1 MTNSPNGEQPPEQ
14 EHVPAGRRSR
24 RRRLWRRVGLGIGAT
39 LLLGGAGGG
48 LWLYLFVTRDLAP
61 TVAKQ
66 LANLVNRPVEIEDV
80 ESFSLTGV
88 TFGASTLPAT
98 DTDLDQI
105 DINQIVATYDLW
117 EILWTRRVG
126 LDVTLVNP
134 RGVID
139 QTPDGKWIVTKFG
152 RTEEEEEDEKAGPFK
167 VELDNLKVRN
177 GELTLLPSP
186 TVQQEIGKPNVGKS
200 LGARPEVNFS
210 DVNGDLSLQDD
221 NNVLTFDVRM
231 TPRTGGRARLSGR
244 LLLEEELYSFT
255 LRSRNLAAADVS
267 SLIAIPVTLDA
278 GLLTTNLTVLVEE
291 NTLRSLDG
299 FVRVRQGRAV
309 VQDVPQPIQNVQA
322 NARFRG
328 QRIVIQNSTFEY
340 GEIPV
345 ALRGDI
351 HLERGYDLVAEA
363 KNVPFGTIQRTV
375 GFDVPI
381 PIAGNFDVAA
391 TLGGDIDDPDV
402 AGRVQTNGPAR
413 VDRVTLNSA
422 STTFALDV
430 DEDGSILNLPEV
442 RANVAT
448 GGSLQGGGSVT
459 LGDAGQIALNF
470 AVRNVASDAIAQSYG
485 ANLPNRLRLGITDA
499 DVRVSGP
506 LQRVQTQIQARS
518 RGGTYPL
525 QGEVLIAG
533 GNIGFRNVRAQVAG
547 GTVTGTGAIANNR
560 LEAAVRVNNVSLSEF
575 SPQVQGVLNT
585 DLRVAGNLRDLG
597 PGSVRAEGNVR
608 LTQGVPYLQ
617 GPLNA
622 SFAWLGDRLQ
632 INQATAPGF
641 SASGTVF
648 TSLSGSP
655 QISRLD
661 VGLQLRDY
669 NLTQLQAFLP
679 DQVQLA
685 GRGTFDGRVTGTPQS
700 PSVEGRLQTRDLVV
714 NRLAFDSVL
723 SGPIAFTRNRGGRI
737 DLVGA
742 QDRIFAE
749 LNSRNRPTEFLIRR
763 GETVAQ
769 GTTEGDRL
777 QAQVVNF
784 PVAFLNLP
792 PVATLGTP
800 RGTLTAGNFTVNL
813 NTLAASGDIQV
824 ADPAVGY
831 VSGDRLSTRFRYE
844 EGVLALQNGELLLG
858 DSRFLVGGSVE
869 TRGDRTV
876 RVQVAADQGYVQDV
890 LTALQWYEFG
900 DIGRGFGAP
909 NFAAAEDVTTVAVGN
924 PEDSLLNQLRRLAEI
939 QALEDIEEQEA
950 AQGIQLPDLRDL
962 SGVFTGVVSVN
973 GSLAEGL
980 NTEFD
985 VNGVDWVWGEYQA
998 DQVIAQGSFSDG
1010 AVTLL
1015 PLRVQ
1020 ANEDAYID
1028 ISGQF
1033 GGESQDG
1040 QIQISN
1046 IPAEGVRDLLNV
1058 PVDVTGDL
1066 DANVLIGGS
1075 LDNPLAR
1082 GTILLDRGT
1091 FNQKALDRARTSF
1104 SYTDARLSFIGEAAI
1119 PDTNPLRVEGSI
1131 PYQLP
1136 FMAVEPASDNI
1147 TLNARVED
1155 DGLELLSLFTNQ
1167 VQWEGGEGVVDLNVT
1182 GTLYEPQIVGTATF
1196 TNGIVSALALPE
1208 PLTNVNGN
1216 VTFDR
1221 RLIRVNGLQ
1230 GQFEQGFVTAQGL
1243 WPIFN
1248 EYDLPESTE
1257 LEASNPLAVT
1267 LSDVVL
1273 NFKGLYRGGVDGQ
1286 VELLGTAFA
1295 PIVTGDIELSS
1306 GQVELASNRGGG
1318 AAAPTQE
1325 PYQSGP
1331 TRPPR
1336 LEDLKITL
1344 GDRLRI
1350 TQNPILNFV
1359 ARGDLLIDG
1368 PIGNL
1373 RPEGTIRLRSGQV
1386 NLFTTQFGLAGG
1398 YENIARFYPN
1408 RGLDPFLDVR
1418 LVTSVPELQRVPAPS
1433 TSPFGTAEI
1442 AETLATDIGAVG
1454 TVRVE
1459 ARVEGYASQLSENL
1473 ELSSSPARTQSEII
1487 SLLGGNVVA
1496 SLAEGDGSLAI
1507 ANLASSALLTQ
1518 LQNQLTRA
1526 LGITEFRLYPT
1537 ILPEDETARGSSTGT
1552 LELASELGVDITG
1565 QFSASV
1571 LAILTADA
1579 PVQFNLRY
1587 RLTDQLLLRG
1597 YVDTEGGQGAILEFE
1612 TRF

>member
-14 EHVPAGRRSR
+14 EHVPIGRRSR
-24 RRRLWRRVGLGIGAT
+24 MRRIWRRIGWGIGAT
-39 LLLGGAGGG
+39 LLVGGAGGG
-48 LWLYLFVTRDLAP
+48 LWLYFFVTKDLAP

-66 LANLVNRPVEIEDV
+66 IANLVNRPVEIEDV
-80 ESFSLTGV
+80 ESFSLTGI

-98 DTDLDQI
+98 DTDRDQI
-105 DINQIVATYDLW
+105 DIDQIIATYNVW

-126 LDVTLVNP
+126 LDVILVNP

-139 QTPDGKWIVTKFG
+139 QTPDGRWITTQFG
-152 RTEEEEEDEKAGPFK
+152 RQDEEEDEEKAGPFK
-167 VELDNLKVRN
+167 VELNNLKVRD
-177 GELTLLPSP
+177 GELTLLPSS
-186 TVQQEIGKPNVGKS
+186 TVQEEIGKPNVGKS
-200 LGARPEVNFS
+200 LGARPEVNFD
-210 DVNGDLSLQDD
+210 DVNGDLALQDD

-255 LRSRNLAAADVS
+255 LRSRNLAAADIS

-278 GLLTTNLTVLVEE
+278 GLLNTNLTILVEK

-299 FVRVRQGRAV
+299 NLRVREGKAI

-328 QRIVIQNSTFEY
+328 QRISIQNSTFQY

-345 ALRGDI
+345 ALQGSI
-351 HLERGYDLVAEA
+351 HLEDGYDLVAEA
-363 KNVPFGTIQRTV
+363 ENVPFRTIQRTV
-375 GFDVPI
+375 GFDVPV
-381 PIAGNFDVAA
+381 PINGNFDVAA

-413 VDRVTLNSA
+413 VDQVTLNAA
-422 STTFALDV
+422 STNFALDI
-430 DEDGSILNLPEV
+430 DEDGSTLNLPDV
-442 RANVAT
+442 RADVAT
-448 GGSLQGGGSVT
+448 GGTLRGGGSVI
-459 LGDAGQIALNF
+459 LGDEGQIALNF
-470 AVRNVASDAIAQSYG
+470 TVRDVAADAIARSYG

-499 DVRVSGP
+499 AVRVSGP
-506 LQRVQTQIQARS
+506 LERVQTQINVRS

-533 GNIGFRNVRAQVAG
+533 GTIGFRNVAAQVAG
-547 GTVTGTGAIANNR
+547 GTVTGAGAIANNR
-560 LEAAVRVNNVSLSEF
+560 LEAALRVNNVSLSEF
-575 SPQVQGVLNT
+575 SPRVQGVLNT
-585 DLRVAGNLRDLG
+585 DLRIAGNLRDLG
-597 PGSVRAEGNVR
+597 PGNVRAEGDVR

-648 TSLSGSP
+648 ASTSGTP
-655 QISRLD
+655 QISRFDLG
-661 VGLQLRDY
+661 VQLRDY
-669 NLTQLQAFLP
+669 NLTQLQALLP

-700 PSVEGRLQTRDLVV
+700 PNVEGRLQTRDLVV
-714 NRLAFDSVL
+714 NRLEFDSTL
-723 SGPIAFTRNRGGRI
+723 SGPIAFGLNRGGRI
-737 DLVGA
+737 DLTGT

-749 LNSRNRPTEFLIRR
+749 INSRYRPTEFLIRR
-763 GETVAQ
+763 GDTVAQ

-784 PVAFLNLP
+784 PVGFLNLP

-800 RGTLTAGNFTVNL
+800 RGTLTEGNFTVNL

-824 ADPAVGY
+824 DDPAVGY
-831 VSGDRLSTRFRYE
+831 VSGDRLSTRFRFE
-844 EGVLALQNGELLLG
+844 DGVLALQNGELLLG
-858 DSRFLVGGSVE
+858 DSRFLIGGSVE
-869 TRGDRTV
+869 TRGDRAV
-876 RVQVAADQGYVQDV
+876 RVSVVADQGYVQDI
-890 LTALQWYEFG
+890 LTALQWYEFA

-909 NFAAAEDVTTVAVGN
+909 NFGSAGDVTTVAVGN

-939 QALEDIEEQEA
+939 QALEAIEEQEA

-962 SGVFTGVVSVN
+962 SGIFTGTVSVV
-973 GSLAEGL
+973 GSLQDGIG
-980 NTEFD
+980 TEFNL
-985 VNGVDWVWGEYQA
+985 NGDNWIWGEYQA
-998 DQVIAQGSFSDG
+998 DQVIAEGNFSDG
-1010 AVTLL
+1010 VVTLL

-1020 ANEDAYID
+1020 ASENAFID

-1033 GGESQDG
+1033 GGDNQDG
-1040 QIQISN
+1040 QVQFAN

-1058 PVDVTGDL
+1058 PIDVTGDL

-1082 GTILLDRGT
+1082 GSILLDQGT
-1091 FNQKALDRARTSF
+1091 FNQQVLQQARTSF
-1104 SYTDARLSFIGEAAI
+1104 SYADARLSFIGEAAI
-1119 PDTNPLRVEGSI
+1119 PDTNPLRVQGSI
-1131 PYQLP
+1131 PYQFP
-1136 FMAVEPASDNI
+1136 FMAVEPASDSI

-1155 DGLELLSLFTNQ
+1155 DGLELLSLFTDQ
-1167 VQWEGGEGVVDLNVT
+1167 VKWEGGEGIVDLNVT
-1182 GTLYEPQIVGTATF
+1182 GTLFEPQIVGTATF
-1196 TNGIVSALALPE
+1196 NNGIVSALTLPE
-1208 PLTNVNGN
+1208 PLTNVNGTI
-1216 VTFDR
+1216 TFDR
-1221 RLIRVNGLQ
+1221 QLIRVNGLQ
-1230 GQFEQGFVTAQGL
+1230 GQFRQGQVVAQGV

-1248 EYDLPESTE
+1248 PYDLPEPTE
-1257 LEASNPLAVT
+1257 LGENSPLT
-1267 LSDVVL
+1267 LTLADVVL
-1273 NFKGLYRGGVDGQ
+1273 NFKGLYRGGVNGQ

-1295 PIVTGDIELSS
+1295 PIVTGNIELSN
-1306 GQVELASNRGGG
+1306 GQVELARNQGPAGTN
-1318 AAAPTQE
+1318 AP
-1325 PYQSGP
+1325 PPSRSGP

-1336 LEDLKITL
+1336 LEDLNIRL

-1359 ARGDLLIDG
+1359 AQGDLLLNG
-1368 PIGNL
+1368 PATAL
-1373 RPEGTIRLRSGQV
+1373 RPDGTIRLRSGQV

-1398 YENIARFYPN
+1398 HENIARFVPN

-1433 TSPFGTAEI
+1433 TSPFGAAEI
-1442 AETLATDIGAVG
+1442 SETLATDIGAVG
-1454 TVRVE
+1454 TVRVQ
-1459 ARVEGYASQLSENL
+1459 ARVEGFASQLSENL
-1473 ELSSSPARTQSEII
+1473 ELSSSPSRTESEII
-1487 SLLGGNVVA
+1487 SLLGGNVITSIA
-1496 SLAEGDGSLAI
+1496 GGDGSLAI

-1518 LQNQLTRA
+1518 LQNQLSRV

-1537 ILPEDETARGSSTGT
+1537 ILPETETARGSSTGT
-1552 LELASELGVDITG
+1552 LELASELGFDITG

-1587 RLTDQLLLRG
+1587 RLTDQLLFRS
-1597 YVDTEGGQGAILEFE
+1597 YIDTEGGQGAILEFE